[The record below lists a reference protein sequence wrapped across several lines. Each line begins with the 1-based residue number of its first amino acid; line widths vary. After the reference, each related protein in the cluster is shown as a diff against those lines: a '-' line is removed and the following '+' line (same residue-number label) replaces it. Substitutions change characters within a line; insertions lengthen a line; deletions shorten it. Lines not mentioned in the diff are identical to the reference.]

1 MGKKLD
7 TVNSINNLTDP
18 LLKRAF
24 EASRSP
30 LIVTDS
36 LRPDNPIIYSNQA
49 FLDLCGYDLDEVI
62 GRNCRFLQGDD
73 SDKEAVATLREAVK
87 QGTDARVTLKN
98 YRKDGTPFWND
109 LIMSPIKDDSGTVT
123 HFVGMQLDITD
134 RMEAQ
139 QALVAKTEQ
148 LEQSNH
154 ELEQFTYA
162 TSHDLQEPL
171 RMINSYLQLIRKRY
185 GKEFDEDGNTF
196 LDFASEGADR
206 MQALI
211 NDLLTLSR
219 LSDDSGRYRDIAIR
233 EVVDRSLDN
242 LKLLTEETGAEL
254 TIGRLPT
261 MCVDPVQLTQLFQ
274 NLINNAI
281 KYRRPGEAPQVD
293 ISARKDGGSYIFTV
307 KDNGIG
313 IEPKHFDRVFTIFQR
328 LHTRSEYPGTG
339 IGLTIC
345 AKIVKRHG
353 GTIWVESEPGKGS
366 SFKFSI
372 PVERG

>member
-18 LLKRAF
+18 LLKRTF

-30 LIVTDS
+30 LIVTDN

-73 SDKEAVATLREAVK
+73 SDEEAVATLRKAVE
-87 QGTDARVTLKN
+87 QGTDARVMLKN
-98 YRKDGTPFWND
+98 YRKDGVPFWND
-109 LIMSPIKDDSGTVT
+109 LIMSPIKDDSGKVT
-123 HFVGMQLDITD
+123 HFVGMQLDITG
-134 RMEAQ
+134 RMETQ
-139 QALVAKTEQ
+139 QALLAKTQQ

-185 GKEFDEDGNTF
+185 GKEFDEDGNAF

-219 LSDDSGRYRDIAIR
+219 VSDDSGRYKDIAMR

-242 LKLLTEETGAEL
+242 LKLLIEETGAKL
-254 TIGRLPT
+254 TIGRLPS
-261 MCVDPVQLTQLFQ
+261 MCVDPVQMTQLFQ
-274 NLINNAI
+274 NLVNNAI
-281 KYRRPGEAPQVD
+281 KYRQAGVKPVVD
-293 ISARKDGGSYIFTV
+293 ISARKDGSRYIFTV

-345 AKIVKRHG
+345 AKIIKRHN

-366 SFKFSI
+366 SFMFSI

>member
-18 LLKRAF
+18 LLKRTF

-30 LIVTDS
+30 LIVTDN

-73 SDKEAVATLREAVK
+73 SDEEAVATLREAVK

-98 YRKDGTPFWND
+98 YRKDGAPFWND
-109 LIMSPIKDDSGTVT
+109 LIMSPIRDDSGTVT

-148 LEQSNH
+148 LERSNH

-211 NDLLTLSR
+211 NDLHDGT
-219 LSDDSGRYRDIAIR
+219 
-233 EVVDRSLDN
+233 VD
-242 LKLLTEETGAEL
+242 
-254 TIGRLPT
+254 
-261 MCVDPVQLTQLFQ
+261 
-274 NLINNAI
+274 
-281 KYRRPGEAPQVD
+281 
-293 ISARKDGGSYIFTV
+293 
-307 KDNGIG
+307 
-313 IEPKHFDRVFTIFQR
+313 
-328 LHTRSEYPGTG
+328 
-339 IGLTIC
+339 
-345 AKIVKRHG
+345 
-353 GTIWVESEPGKGS
+353 VESTPGKGS
-366 SFKFSI
+366 KFTI
-372 PVERG
+372 CLPLA

>member
-18 LLKRAF
+18 LLKRTF

-30 LIVTDS
+30 LIVTDN
-36 LRPDNPIIYSNQA
+36 LRLDNPIIYSNQA

-73 SDKEAVATLREAVK
+73 SDEEAVATLREAVE

-98 YRKDGTPFWND
+98 YRKDGVPFWND
-109 LIMSPIKDDSGTVT
+109 LIMSPIKDDAGKVT

-185 GKEFDEDGNTF
+185 GEEFDEDGNTF

-219 LSDDSGRYRDIAIR
+219 LSDDSRRYKKIAMR
-233 EVVDRSLDN
+233 EVVDRSLNN
-242 LKLLTEETGAEL
+242 LKLLVEETGTTL

-261 MCVDPVQLTQLFQ
+261 MCVDPVQITQLFQ

-281 KYRRPGEAPQVD
+281 KYRRAGVKPVVD

-345 AKIVKRHG
+345 AKIIKRHNG
-353 GTIWVESEPGKGS
+353 SIWVESEPGKGS
-366 SFKFSI
+366 SFMFSM